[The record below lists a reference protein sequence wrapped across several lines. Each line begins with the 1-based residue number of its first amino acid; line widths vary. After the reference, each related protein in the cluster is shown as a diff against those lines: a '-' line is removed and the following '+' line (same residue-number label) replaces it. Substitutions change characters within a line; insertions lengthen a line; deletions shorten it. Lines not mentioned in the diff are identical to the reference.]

1 VISDTARTNFQ
12 PHPPEIDGRLRA
24 QWDRNTDEVNMRK
37 PVVLAFAGVLLLMS
51 PALSQQKSLKVVLL
65 YDMEGVSG
73 ATSVRHTNFGANPEY
88 EEARRSL
95 TADVN
100 AAIAGLKAA
109 GATEIIVVDGHGS
122 GNTESP
128 DVLEAELL
136 PPAKMISRDR
146 PFDIYMDSYDQ
157 SVDAVVAV
165 AMHAGA
171 GNPAGFLS
179 HTYTIEDVQYRVNGA
194 PFNETMILA
203 MGAARFGIPVIM
215 VSGDDELEK
224 EVRRD
229 LPWVKYASGKHAAGR
244 ARAEPFARDEV
255 SRRIERAAREALFA
269 LNTARLPD
277 TVPGPFR
284 FALTFQDESQAQA
297 VSRLQGA
304 ELLADSVSVQ
314 IRAGD
319 FEEGYRTSLR
329 LISTAGLVGRL
340 QAMQRVLA
348 AQPNAAALRE
358 AVSKHITD
366 RWLDPQAAASAP
378 AASGAPRRYW
388 GAR

>member
-1 VISDTARTNFQ
+1 
-12 PHPPEIDGRLRA
+12 
-24 QWDRNTDEVNMRK
+24 MRK
-37 PVVLAFAGVLLLMS
+37 HVVLAIAVAFLLIS
-51 PALSQQKSLKVVLL
+51 PALSQQKSLKVILL

-73 ATSVRHTNFGANPEY
+73 ATSVRHTDFGANPEY
-88 EEARRSL
+88 EEARKSL

-122 GNTESP
+122 GNTQGP
-128 DVLEAELL
+128 DVLEAELR

-157 SVDAVVAV
+157 SVDAIVAV

-179 HTYTIEDVQYRVNGA
+179 HTYTIEDIQYKVNGT
-194 PFNETMILA
+194 PFNETMIMA
-203 MGAARFGIPVIM
+203 MGAARFGIPIIM
-215 VSGDDELEK
+215 VSGDDQLEK
-224 EVRRD
+224 EVRRF
-229 LPWVKYASGKHAAGR
+229 LPWVKYASGKRAVGR
-244 ARAEPFARDEV
+244 TKAEPFPREEV
-255 SRRIERAAREALFA
+255 SRRIEKAAREALLA
-269 LNTARLPD
+269 LGAARLPENF
-277 TVPGPFR
+277 PGPFR
-284 FALTFQDESQAQA
+284 FALTFQDESQARTVA
-297 VSRLQGA
+297 GLQGA

-314 IRAGD
+314 IRAAD
-319 FEEGYRTSLR
+319 FEEGYRASLR

-340 QAMQRVLA
+340 HAVQRALA

-358 AVSKHITD
+358 AVSKYITD
-366 RWLDPQAAASAP
+366 RWLDPQPASPALGGASAP
-378 AASGAPRRYW
+378 QRYW